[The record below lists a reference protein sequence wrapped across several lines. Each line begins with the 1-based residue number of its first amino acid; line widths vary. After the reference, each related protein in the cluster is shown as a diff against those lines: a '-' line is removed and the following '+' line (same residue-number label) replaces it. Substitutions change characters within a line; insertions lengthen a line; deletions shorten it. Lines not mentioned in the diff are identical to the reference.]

1 MSYMSTANLDH
12 THPSLP
18 LQHLLSRTL
27 FLIPSVNVCVIM
39 FSFCLSKKSL
49 ILFSCVCLCVMDNMI
64 ESIISNTLFASYF
77 PKPAVITHFQ
87 APCTFIDNQL
97 KQGVLPLKCFLFCL
111 FVPLLIC
118 WNLLQPLFSLFCIF
132 SVTWL
137 IVVFACLFDLAL
149 GFWRPGFS
157 V

>member
-1 MSYMSTANLDH
+1 MLILNLQISCIEISIRLTRFIIKFFLFLNDCISSWKMSYMSTANLDH

-18 LQHLLSRTL
+18 LQHLLPRTL

-49 ILFSCVCLCVMDNMI
+49 ILFLCVCLCVMDNMI
-64 ESIISNTLFASYF
+64 KSIISNTLFASYF
-77 PKPAVITHFQ
+77 PKPAVITYFQ

-118 WNLLQPLFSLFCIF
+118 
-132 SVTWL
+132 
-137 IVVFACLFDLAL
+137 
-149 GFWRPGFS
+149 
-157 V
+157 